1 MGEGYKGSR
10 ISDRLELPPK
20 REAITGRWRGDMLAG
35 PATELIG
42 NLLAR
47 PPAGGGITGPGTEEC
62 LREKEKSTLLRIPGE
77 EREREICEVGW
88 CWGGQ
93 QTTAPEEDRREESGA
108 EYIVAFCYCGGR
120 LGMSQHWDWHLN
132 LVQCERGVALHCE
145 QRPWRWIVKKGI
157 GMEGKWIKK
166 CDCFRPLR
174 QNNRTHPSFTVY
186 YWTVA
191 ACNVR
196 NLVCSICVMWI
207 RQNSAFYM

>member
-88 CWGGQ
+88 C
-93 QTTAPEEDRREESGA
+93 
-108 EYIVAFCYCGGR
+108 
-120 LGMSQHWDWHLN
+120 
-132 LVQCERGVALHCE
+132 
-145 QRPWRWIVKKGI
+145 
-157 GMEGKWIKK
+157 
-166 CDCFRPLR
+166 
-174 QNNRTHPSFTVY
+174 
-186 YWTVA
+186 
-191 ACNVR
+191 
-196 NLVCSICVMWI
+196 
-207 RQNSAFYM
+207 